1 MRVLYLFICCLST
14 SLFAAAPILVAI
26 AGGTGCGKTTLAE
39 KIHSLFPHS
48 VLISQDSYYK
58 DLSHLSHQER
68 ARTNFD
74 HPDSLEFSLLQKH
87 LTALKNGLGIERPNY
102 NFHLHLRENSTDWID
117 PAEIILVEG
126 ILLLAVPE
134 IRDLFDIKIFIDT
147 DDDVRLLRRI
157 ERDMKERSRDF
168 NSIKDQYLSTVK
180 PMHDAFVFPSKKYAD
195 VIFPGGGE
203 NQIAI
208 SLILAKL
215 HAEFS
220 KDASVE

>member
-1 MRVLYLFICCLST
+1 M
-14 SLFAAAPILVAI
+14 AI

-39 KIHSLFPHS
+39 TIHRLFPNS

-58 DLSHLSHQER
+58 DLSHLSHQDR
-68 ARTNFD
+68 AQTNFD
-74 HPDSLEFSLLQKH
+74 HPDSLEFSLLEKH
-87 LTALKNGLGIERPNY
+87 LYALKNGLGIERPNY
-102 NFHLHLRENSTDWID
+102 NFHLHVREKSSEWIE

-134 IRDLFDIKIFIDT
+134 IRELFDIKIFIDT
-147 DDDVRLLRRI
+147 DDDVRLLRRM
-157 ERDMKERSRDF
+157 ERDMRERSRDF
-168 NSIKDQYLSTVK
+168 SSIKHQYLSTVK

-215 HAEFS
+215 EAELS
-220 KDASVE
+220 KKIYTEES